1 MLFKRFRF
9 IFVLSLIL
17 LIAVGC
23 DPSSTPRD
31 DYYATTKS
39 TDLSEENI
47 KQIHIGS
54 DKFNVTKVFG
64 KPTSIEVVS
73 QPKSEYY
80 AYGESKD
87 NSGIEF
93 KLINNKVESYLLYS
107 SKYKTVKGVA
117 VGSSKK
123 DVLSSYGENYYKR
136 NDTGEKVFGYFDKNN
151 NINIEFDIRNNE
163 VIGIHLLRFKKAEK

>member
-1 MLFKRFRF
+1 MLFKRLHF
-9 IFVLSLIL
+9 IFALSIVL
-17 LIAVGC
+17 LITAGC
-23 DPSSTPRD
+23 DPSSTPKD
-31 DYYATTKS
+31 DYYTTTKS
-39 TDLSEENI
+39 TDLSQENI

-54 DKFNVTKVFG
+54 NKYNVTKVFG

-93 KLINNKVESYLLYS
+93 KLINNKVASYLLYS
-107 SKYKTVKGVA
+107 NKYKTTKGVA

-123 DVLSSYGENYYKR
+123 DVLRSYGENYYKR
-136 NDTGEKVFGYFDKNN
+136 NDTGEKVFGYFDKTN
-151 NINIEFDIRNNE
+151 NINIEFDIRDNE
-163 VIGIHLLRFKKAEK
+163 VIGIHLSRFKKTDK